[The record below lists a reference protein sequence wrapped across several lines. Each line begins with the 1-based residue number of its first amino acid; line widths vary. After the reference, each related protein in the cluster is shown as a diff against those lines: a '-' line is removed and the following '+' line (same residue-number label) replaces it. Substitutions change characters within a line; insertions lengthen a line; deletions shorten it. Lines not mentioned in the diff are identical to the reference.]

1 MLEIGSSD
9 VCEKK
14 KNFAVL
20 HYVICMLDNKRDL
33 KILRQKPVI
42 LFMMLRDF
50 LNLEC
55 ESEDKLNGEGTNA
68 QCRGRPQ

>member
-1 MLEIGSSD
+1 MSESLFDEWGERCWKLGLLMF
-9 VCEKK
+9 VRK

-50 LNLEC
+50 LNL
-55 ESEDKLNGEGTNA
+55 GMWI
-68 QCRGRPQ
+68 

>member
-1 MLEIGSSD
+1 MLEIGSPD
-9 VCEKK
+9 VCEKQ
-14 KNFAVL
+14 NFAVL

-55 ESEDKLNGEGTNA
+55 GSEDKLNGEGTNA